1 MSNDMRGEMESVLQT
16 LTDAQVC
23 TVLAVARWMLDNPE
37 KRPLADYAGE
47 LATAVDGVDA
57 DQIIIRE

>member
-23 TVLAVARWMLDNPE
+23 TVLAVARWLLDNPE
-37 KRPLADYAGE
+37 KRPLSDYAGE
-47 LATAVDGVDA
+47 LAAAVDGVDA